1 MKVLVVGGTGT
12 VGSAVAR
19 ALAARGHQ
27 PRVMTRSGAAAAR
40 VPSGLPAVS
49 GDLAQPSTLPAAFEG
64 ADACFLAVPVAPNE
78 TALALAGVEA
88 ARAAGVGRLVYLSA
102 RMAPGCEAVPHVA
115 AKIPAEQAVRDS
127 GLAWTIL
134 RPNNFFQNDAWFRD
148 AITRFGVYPQP
159 IGSRGV
165 NRVDVRDIAEAAVN
179 AFTRDG
185 GAGTVPLNGPRGMTG
200 EDTARIYGEILGKTV
215 RYGGDDLD
223 VWAHQAAAVYPARMV
238 DELRVMYDYFIR
250 CGAHG
255 SGRDF
260 AAQEALLGHAPR
272 PFEAFAAELVRE
284 WRMEAGPYPLPSSL
298 SSPSD
303 IAST

>member
-179 AFTRDG
+179 ALELDG
-185 GAGTVPLNGPRGMTG
+185 GAGIVPLNGPRGMTG
-200 EDTARIYGEILGKTV
+200 DDTARVYGELLGRTV
-215 RYGGDDLD
+215 RYGGDDLE
-223 VWAHQAAAVYPARMV
+223 VWARQASAVHPAWMV
-238 DELRVMYDYFIR
+238 AGLRAMYEQVIR
-250 CGAHG
+250 QGAHA

-260 AAQEALLGHAPR
+260 AAQQALLGRAPR
-272 PFEAFAAELVRE
+272 PFEAYAAELV
-284 WRMEAGPYPLPSSL
+284 AGWTASA
-298 SSPSD
+298 SPS
-303 IAST
+303 A